1 MLVSSS
7 SLSSIPTPS
16 PLTVLVLLVNTA
28 KSKARLIRALAVEAY
43 EIMESLPPTFMLY
56 LLRPSSDGYFVDT
69 TSPSSP
75 QLPDSR
81 LPESYLSFRHSPAP
95 QANAPKAVEAS
106 SISSRQG
113 PSTGGPSY
121 IVSRAVLHLDAS
133 AMSKRANETPHGER
147 SEPRGVEAGA
157 SEREIRIAELRLGLK
172 LKAGPLPSIT
182 SVAVAL
188 ELATGN
194 EQAIQNLPSGG
205 AARKRARKLCDR
217 IAAEGLLQDSHFCHR
232 RRTASMRFTVEGSLF
247 DPYVLSAS
255 LN

>member
-1 MLVSSS
+1 MQ
-7 SLSSIPTPS
+7 SI
-16 PLTVLVLLVNTA
+16 
-28 KSKARLIRALAVEAY
+28 
-43 EIMESLPPTFMLY
+43 PPTFMLY
-56 LLRPSSDGYFVDT
+56 LLWPSSDGYFVDT

-81 LPESYLSFRHSPAP
+81 LPERSLSFRRVPAP

-121 IVSRAVLHLDAS
+121 IVSTRAVLHLDAS

-147 SEPRGVEAGA
+147 SETRGVEAGA
-157 SEREIRIAELRLGLK
+157 SKREIRIAELRLGLN

-217 IAAEGLLQDSHFCHR
+217 IVAEGLLQDSHFRHR
-232 RRTASMRFTVEGSLF
+232 RKTASIRSTVEDSLS
-247 DPYVLSAS
+247 DPYVLSTS
-255 LN
+255 FN